1 MPRLALPTRY
11 YRAVVTVLAGIL
23 AAAASLAAGPRMNP
37 IDGLVYDLSLA
48 TTDRRAGTLGEP
60 VAVIAIDRDSLASE
74 ELAAM
79 PRVFFSPVWAKLV
92 AGLTGGGVKAVGFDV
107 IFSFAA
113 NRFADGQYDR
123 EFLAALAN
131 TRGHVVLARSAQL
144 HPAMSFMAA
153 VLDPSAVADVEL
165 AVDADG
171 VYRRIT
177 PTLQAAD
184 GERIPTFSAA
194 LLAQAKGPPPP
205 ELLLLAPATP
215 LEAMPTYRLV
225 DVLRCIDRDPA
236 AIRRAFA
243 DKIVLVGTN
252 LPEEDRK
259 RAPDRF
265 MPPPGVTVAA
275 GGDGCGLPR
284 LGASDPGAVTV
295 PGVFIHAAAIERALT
310 GNLVRPLPL
319 ASRAVTAALTGL
331 VGAACG
337 FLLSPFLAAVAVV
350 LLAFALFG
358 IALLALPLGFWFPV
372 AIPAGGGA
380 GAMVLAYVSRFVAEE
395 RRRRRVQNAF
405 SQYLSPFVVNA
416 LAESDAQL
424 RLGGDSR
431 AVTVMF
437 ADLSGFTALSGRVG
451 PEVLT
456 EVTNQ
461 YLGLLVA
468 EVEKTGGYVDK
479 FIGDAVMAIW
489 GAPVPD
495 ADHAAHAA
503 QAALG
508 GLAAVVAAKQAADA
522 AGRPGYSVKMG
533 LNSGPAVVGN
543 VGAPGRY
550 NYTAIGETVNIAARL
565 EGVPHDYD
573 AAIVIG
579 PATAVAIG
587 ERFVLIELD
596 WVKVKG
602 KEEPLAI
609 YELMAEKSRATP
621 EQLAYPAQYAAA
633 LALYRAGD
641 FAAAQAA
648 WAAMTY
654 PRISAEPSTPPKIMT
669 ARCAELRADPPA
681 AWDGVFVKTTK

>member
-1 MPRLALPTRY
+1 
-11 YRAVVTVLAGIL
+11 
-23 AAAASLAAGPRMNP
+23 
-37 IDGLVYDLSLA
+37 
-48 TTDRRAGTLGEP
+48 
-60 VAVIAIDRDSLASE
+60 
-74 ELAAM
+74 
-79 PRVFFSPVWAKLV
+79 
-92 AGLTGGGVKAVGFDV
+92 
-107 IFSFAA
+107 
-113 NRFADGQYDR
+113 
-123 EFLAALAN
+123 
-131 TRGHVVLARSAQL
+131 
-144 HPAMSFMAA
+144 
-153 VLDPSAVADVEL
+153 
-165 AVDADG
+165 
-171 VYRRIT
+171 
-177 PTLQAAD
+177 
-184 GERIPTFSAA
+184 
-194 LLAQAKGPPPP
+194 
-205 ELLLLAPATP
+205 
-215 LEAMPTYRLV
+215 
-225 DVLRCIDRDPA
+225 
-236 AIRRAFA
+236 
-243 DKIVLVGTN
+243 
-252 LPEEDRK
+252 
-259 RAPDRF
+259 
-265 MPPPGVTVAA
+265 
-275 GGDGCGLPR
+275 LPR

-295 PGVFIHAAAIERALT
+295 PGVFIHAAAIEQALT

-319 ASRAVTAALTGL
+319 AGRAVTAALAGL
-331 VGAACG
+331 IGATCG
-337 FLLSPFLAAVAVV
+337 FLLSPFLAAAAVV

-372 AIPAGGGA
+372 AIPGGSGA

-456 EVTNQ
+456 EITNQ

-508 GLAAVVAAKQAADA
+508 GLASVIAAKQAADA

-579 PATAVAIG
+579 PATAAAIG

-609 YELMAEKSRATP
+609 YELMAQNDRTTH

-641 FAAAQAA
+641 FIAAEAA

-654 PRISAEPSTPPKIMT
+654 PRVSAEPSTPPKIMA
-669 ARCAELRADPPA
+669 ARCAELRAAPPA
-681 AWDGVFVKTTK
+681 DWDGVFVKTTK